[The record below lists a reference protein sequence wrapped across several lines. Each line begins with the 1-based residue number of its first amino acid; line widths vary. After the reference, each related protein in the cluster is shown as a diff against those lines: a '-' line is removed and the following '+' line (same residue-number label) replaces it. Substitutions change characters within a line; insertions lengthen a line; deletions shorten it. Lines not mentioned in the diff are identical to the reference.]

1 MLEFDAAWKAELD
14 KVIIMLPDVRG
25 VGKRVLDACGR
36 GVKAVGGGSVRTPGS
51 SGGLPFGGEA
61 THASCHLKKPRPF
74 LSNAPSLCTTAQSS
88 DAWWEAATESAN
100 QHQDLKFILGVP
112 NSDGEVRRS
121 CGNRPPVCPILGPFL
136 CICTVYTICGHH
148 VQSTQ
153 SLMRMLGVVR
163 ADLPALMAIEHH
175 SQAKFLARR
184 ADSSELEDFVLRYKV
199 DGGRAHYLMCIT
211 WGKNLAAVHV

>member
-14 KVIIMLPDVRG
+14 KVIIMLPDVRDA
-25 VGKRVLDACGR
+25 GKRVLHSCEGD
-36 GVKAVGGGSVRTPGS
+36 VEAVGGGSVRTPGS
-51 SGGLPFGGEA
+51 SGGLPFGREVSQ
-61 THASCHLKKPRPF
+61 ASRHLKEPRPLF
-74 LSNAPSLCTTAQSS
+74 SNAPSLCITAQSS

-112 NSDGEVRRS
+112 NSDGEVRRP
-121 CGNRPPVCPILGPFL
+121 CGNRHRVCDILGPFL
-136 CICTVYTICGHH
+136 RIYTVYIICGHH
-148 VQSTQ
+148 AQSTQ
-153 SLMRMLGVVR
+153 SLMQMLGVVR

-199 DGGRAHYLMCIT
+199 DGGRA
-211 WGKNLAAVHV
+211 